1 MFRTGIFM
9 RNFKAYPA
17 GMNLCMHDIGKD
29 LHLQINGDRTDHA
42 AEIFNAELTKLEG
55 RSRI

>member
-1 MFRTGIFM
+1 M

-17 GMNLCMHDIGKD
+17 GVNLCMHDSMRD
-29 LHLQINGDRTDHA
+29 LHLQIDGDKTDHA